1 MDNYQLNLSWSELD
15 SLKAAINITV
25 TDLEKC
31 HDMIN
36 AKLDTSLTPEVYAE
50 YLGYLSNVSRDKVN
64 MLSILCKAD
73 LSHE

>member
-1 MDNYQLNLSWSELD
+1 MDNYHLNLSWPELD

-50 YLGYLSNVSRDKVN
+50 YLGYLSNVSRDKAN

>member
-1 MDNYQLNLSWSELD
+1 MDNYHLNLSWSELD

-50 YLGYLSNVSRDKVN
+50 YLGYLSNVSRDKAN
-64 MLSILCKAD
+64 MLSILRKAD

>member
-50 YLGYLSNVSRDKVN
+50 YLGYLSNVSRDKAN

>member
-1 MDNYQLNLSWSELD
+1 MDNYHLNLSWSELD

-50 YLGYLSNVSRDKVN
+50 YLGYLSNVSRDKAN

>member
-1 MDNYQLNLSWSELD
+1 MDNYHLNLSWSELD
-15 SLKAAINITV
+15 SLKAAINITI

-50 YLGYLSNVSRDKVN
+50 YLGYLSNVSRDKAN
-64 MLSILCKAD
+64 MLSILCKAE